1 MEHALLHVAALL
13 ADHDGAGK
21 IGSPFAGVVIGDAID
36 EFEGSVAFDCAADGY
51 RVESFGPAEVFQR
64 LVGEKD
70 MTAFVA
76 DRA

>member
-1 MEHALLHVAALL
+1 MSLR
-13 ADHDGAGK
+13 
-21 IGSPFAGVVIGDAID
+21 VVLPLTAPLT
-36 EFEGSVAFDCAADGY
+36 SY
-51 RVESFGPAEVFQR
+51 RVESFGPAQVFQR